1 MYSRNFGGVRSDG
14 QLREFENN
22 WKKQYSQGQFTGDYD
37 HVPEP
42 LHYPPVA
49 HEEEYCPPEP
59 PPKRLFDLNL
69 GFLKDLKID
78 DLILIGIGI
87 LLLLDSDANNDML
100 IILIAM
106 MLFF

>member
-14 QLREFENN
+14 QLKDLEKN
-22 WKKQYSQGQFTGDYD
+22 WGKGYTEQNYGYEQKGQPAQAIPVSAPVRDYEAQPAQKK
-37 HVPEP
+37 
-42 LHYPPVA
+42 L
-49 HEEEYCPPEP
+49 
-59 PPKRLFDLNL
+59 LNFNL
-69 GFLKDLKID
+69 DFLKNIQID

-87 LLLLDSDANNDML
+87 LLLLDSDASNDML